1 MKVYAFDFDGTL
13 TKKDTFLAFI
23 EYAKGYG
30 KTFWGFFL
38 FSPILIL
45 MKLRLFP
52 NWKAK
57 QMVFSWFFK
66 GMNINEFNQIC
77 HEFADRNQRIIR
89 TGGWDTIRK
98 ALANG
103 EQVIIITASIE
114 NWVKPFFKE
123 FGNQIKVEGTKIDV
137 RINQITGQFL
147 TQNCYGVEKT
157 KRLKEVFPYR
167 QAYELI
173 AFGDSDGD
181 RYLLNEADESHYK
194 PFRNEKTD
202 KIGEIIRFGIVGVAA
217 TAIQYGLYLLLLKWL
232 QPQISNTIGYAIS
245 FVFNYIASTK
255 FTFKVK
261 STAKKGAGFAFSH
274 LINYVLQTVFLTLFL
289 WLGLPK
295 NIALIPVF
303 CICVPINFLL
313 VRLFLKKK

>member
-57 QMVFSWFFK
+57 QMIFSWFFK

-103 EQVIIITASIE
+103 EPVIIITASIE

-202 KIGEIIRFGIVGVAA
+202 KTGEFIRFGIVGVVA

-232 QPQISNTIGYAIS
+232 QPQISNTLGYVIS
-245 FVFNYIASTK
+245 FIFNYIASTK

-274 LINYVLQTVFLTLFL
+274 FINYVLQTVFLTLFL

>member
-103 EQVIIITASIE
+103 KQVIIITASIE

-202 KIGEIIRFGIVGVAA
+202 KTGEFIRFGIVGVVA

-232 QPQISNTIGYAIS
+232 QPQISNTLGYVIS
-245 FVFNYIASTK
+245 FIFNYIASTK

-274 LINYVLQTVFLTLFL
+274 FINYVLQTVFLTLFL

>member
-77 HEFADRNQRIIR
+77 HEFADRNQCIIR
-89 TGGWDTIRK
+89 TRGWDTIRK

-173 AFGDSDGD
+173 AFGDSNGD

-232 QPQISNTIGYAIS
+232 QPQISNTIGYVIS
-245 FVFNYIASTK
+245 FIFNYIASTK

>member
-173 AFGDSDGD
+173 AFGDSNGD

-202 KIGEIIRFGIVGVAA
+202 KTGEFIRFGIVGVVA

-232 QPQISNTIGYAIS
+232 QPQISNTLGYVIS
-245 FVFNYIASTK
+245 FIFNYIASTK

-274 LINYVLQTVFLTLFL
+274 FINYVLQTVFLTLFL

>member
-232 QPQISNTIGYAIS
+232 QPQISNTIGYVIS
-245 FVFNYIASTK
+245 FIFNYIASTK

>member
-57 QMVFSWFFK
+57 QMIFSWFFK

-77 HEFADRNQRIIR
+77 HEFADRNQCIIR
-89 TGGWDTIRK
+89 TRGWDTIRK

-173 AFGDSDGD
+173 AFGDSNGD

>member
-89 TGGWDTIRK
+89 TEGWDTIRK

-202 KIGEIIRFGIVGVAA
+202 KTGEFIRFGIVGVVA

-232 QPQISNTIGYAIS
+232 QPQISNTIGYVIS
-245 FVFNYIASTK
+245 FIFNYIASTK

-274 LINYVLQTVFLTLFL
+274 FINYVLQTVFLTLFL

>member
-173 AFGDSDGD
+173 AFGDSNGD

-289 WLGLPK
+289 WFGLPK
-295 NIALIPVF
+295 NIALFPVF

>member
-89 TGGWDTIRK
+89 TRGWDTIRK

-173 AFGDSDGD
+173 AFGDSNGD

-232 QPQISNTIGYAIS
+232 QPQISNTIGYVIS
-245 FVFNYIASTK
+245 FIFNYIASTK

>member
-89 TGGWDTIRK
+89 TEGRDTIRK

-202 KIGEIIRFGIVGVAA
+202 KTGEFIRFGIVGVVA

-232 QPQISNTIGYAIS
+232 QPQISNTIGYVIS
-245 FVFNYIASTK
+245 FIFNYIASTK

-274 LINYVLQTVFLTLFL
+274 FINYVLQTVFLTLFL

>member
-77 HEFADRNQRIIR
+77 HEFADRNQCIIR
-89 TGGWDTIRK
+89 TRGWDTIRK

-202 KIGEIIRFGIVGVAA
+202 KTGEFIRFGIVGVVA

-232 QPQISNTIGYAIS
+232 QPQISNTIGYVIS
-245 FVFNYIASTK
+245 FIFNYIASTK

-274 LINYVLQTVFLTLFL
+274 FINYVLQTVFLTLFL

>member
-89 TGGWDTIRK
+89 TDGWDTIRK

-202 KIGEIIRFGIVGVAA
+202 KTGEFIRFGIVGVVA

-232 QPQISNTIGYAIS
+232 QPQISNTIGYVIS
-245 FVFNYIASTK
+245 FIFNYIASTK

-274 LINYVLQTVFLTLFL
+274 FINYVLQTVFLTLFL

-313 VRLFLKKK
+313 VRLLNKKK

>member
-89 TGGWDTIRK
+89 TRGWDTIRK

-173 AFGDSDGD
+173 AFGDSNGD

>member
-52 NWKAK
+52 NRKAK
-57 QMVFSWFFK
+57 QMIFSWFFK
-66 GMNINEFNQIC
+66 GMSINEFNQIC
-77 HEFADRNQRIIR
+77 HEFADRNQCIIR
-89 TGGWDTIRK
+89 TRGWDTIRK

>member
-173 AFGDSDGD
+173 AFGDSNGD

>member
-1 MKVYAFDFDGTL
+1 
-13 TKKDTFLAFI
+13 
-23 EYAKGYG
+23 
-30 KTFWGFFL
+30 
-38 FSPILIL
+38 
-45 MKLRLFP
+45 
-52 NWKAK
+52 
-57 QMVFSWFFK
+57 
-66 GMNINEFNQIC
+66 MNINEFNQIC
-77 HEFADRNQRIIR
+77 YEFADRNQRIIR
-89 TGGWDTIRK
+89 TEGWDTIRK

-202 KIGEIIRFGIVGVAA
+202 KTGEFIRFGIVGVVA

-313 VRLFLKKK
+313 VRLFLKKNKNEIRTCEAKSYILCLEVIFLLCNFAIR

>member
-1 MKVYAFDFDGTL
+1 MQEV
-13 TKKDTFLAFI
+13 
-23 EYAKGYG
+23 
-30 KTFWGFFL
+30 
-38 FSPILIL
+38 
-45 MKLRLFP
+45 
-52 NWKAK
+52 
-57 QMVFSWFFK
+57 
-66 GMNINEFNQIC
+66 
-77 HEFADRNQRIIR
+77 
-89 TGGWDTIRK
+89 
-98 ALANG
+98 
-103 EQVIIITASIE
+103 TASII
-114 NWVKPFFKE
+114 
-123 FGNQIKVEGTKIDV
+123 GIV
-137 RINQITGQFL
+137 RHRMATDGVGVTTLVAFHGCPL
-147 TQNCYGVEKT
+147 HCYGVEKT

-173 AFGDSDGD
+173 AFGDSNGD

-232 QPQISNTIGYAIS
+232 QPQISNTIGYDIS